1 MVSETGAHSQ
11 FSWNT
16 EWLAYVQKFHM
27 KQNINHPSHQE
38 VSKWISRCDRAHFFK
53 LSSWILDQKRR
64 IPTRL
69 IPYFQV
75 CSDMK
80 WPFWSLHHLLYPF
93 IEKIS
98 ISYFCFCESVR
109 ERRNFAFRSVLMQK
123 IFRPNSTNI
132 SWKRI
137 FSGAG
142 NPGEGAGNQGAH
154 STAGHPQTGKLFCL
168 YVDAYKKKL
177 LL

>member
-27 KQNINHPSHQE
+27 KQNINHPSHHE
-38 VSKWISRCDRAHFFK
+38 VSKWISRCDWAHFFK

-132 SWKRI
+132 SWKCI
-137 FSGAG
+137 FRSKKSWSG
-142 NPGEGAGNQGAH
+142 
-154 STAGHPQTGKLFCL
+154 SGKSGSSLNC
-168 YVDAYKKKL
+168 
-177 LL
+177 